1 MAVAALFIIPS
12 FGNSLDVLQL
22 MNGFEKGCIYI
33 QKYYSAIKEYYSDT
47 KRLCRSQVNGW
58 NWRSS
63 C

>member
-1 MAVAALFIIPS
+1 
-12 FGNSLDVLQL
+12 